1 MVQKMG
7 GKVMQT
13 FSDSMLVV
21 GQVRGELEARDL
33 RMQGYLNQVRHLQ
46 STFESFSLSQIL
58 RSRNTH
64 ADFLATL
71 TTSLAQSL
79 PRVILVE
86 DLCKP
91 TEVVRNV
98 AYSHQIRVGPS
109 WMDLRKSYSRKSYCS
124 LRRISYSRKSQR
136 LTRCEER
143 LLGFGCLR
151 TKSCTIA
158 LFLGY
163 IYYAYTLRYQSYSW
177 KSYIKGSMGATQE
190 ANLCFTEPPLRDI
203 GSQTYRRKYKS
214 I

>member
-1 MVQKMG
+1 
-7 GKVMQT
+7 MQT

-46 STFESFSLSQIL
+46 STFKSFSLSQIL

-136 LTRCEER
+136 LTTCEER

-151 TKSCTIA
+151 TKNCIRN
-158 LFLGY
+158 LFLAH
-163 IYYAYTLRYQSYSW
+163 ICHAYTLKQLSYSW
-177 KSYIKGSMGATQE
+177 KSYMKEFVKAIHGVD
-190 ANLCFTEPPLRDI
+190 LCFTGPSLRVI
-203 GSQTYRRKYKS
+203 GGQICRWKLKS
-214 I
+214 M